1 MGHQTS
7 SDQRSY
13 LFVLVSCL
21 FIVTF
26 QNTNV
31 VKLYVRIEKLDKQ
44 QMYYNSGIGTYAKPS
59 WHSWSYWK
67 MIMENN
73 VDLAIAW

>member
-1 MGHQTS
+1 
-7 SDQRSY
+7 
-13 LFVLVSCL
+13 
-21 FIVTF
+21 
-26 QNTNV
+26 V